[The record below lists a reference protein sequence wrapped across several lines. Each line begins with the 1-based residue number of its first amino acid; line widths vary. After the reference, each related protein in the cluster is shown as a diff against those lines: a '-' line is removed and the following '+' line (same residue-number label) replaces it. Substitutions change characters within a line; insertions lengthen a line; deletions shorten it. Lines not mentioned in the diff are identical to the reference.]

1 MEGYSL
7 INKDRTIEKFY
18 NLFKEVSNSFQFI
31 GAMEISYKYVYK
43 RVNKPVMKGSR
54 LESFEDARKEY

>member
-1 MEGYSL
+1 M
-7 INKDRTIEKFY
+7 IRTKVF

-43 RVNKPVMKGSR
+43 RVNKSVMKGSR
-54 LESFEDARKEY
+54 LESFEDARKEYKKLLEEGW